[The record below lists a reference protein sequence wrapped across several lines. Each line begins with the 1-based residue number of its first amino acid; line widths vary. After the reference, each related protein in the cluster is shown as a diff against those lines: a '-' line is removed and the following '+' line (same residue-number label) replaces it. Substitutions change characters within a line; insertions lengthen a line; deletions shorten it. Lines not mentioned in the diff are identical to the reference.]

1 MQVTGSSKTSLR
13 RPRPRCGRSCKV
25 RPVPRP
31 NAGRS
36 GHLWLVARP
45 SRLARCRHA
54 DRRAGDLRWRVHGDL
69 RGWPR
74 LRVASVTVG
83 KPDRTDLGPHRDRL
97 DSFRRRMHDHRM
109 LNACRGLA
117 ATTSECRRDCGSA
130 LDGSEDQSGDDQESG
145 DADDHPADECMSHVS
160 DLSQTQPNRSVWMRL
175 SGTSSSSSACSM
187 ASIIGSGP
195 QMKNCHRC
203 DPFGR

>member
-1 MQVTGSSKTSLR
+1 MGHPVRPIRTARLAQRVRLSDTGWVDFEHRSVRLRCQRPVCPMQVTGSSKTSLR

-117 ATTSECRRDCGSA
+117 ATTSECRRDCWISLGWQRRPERRRP
-130 LDGSEDQSGDDQESG
+130 G
-145 DADDHPADECMSHVS
+145 V
-160 DLSQTQPNRSVWMRL
+160 R
-175 SGTSSSSSACSM
+175 
-187 ASIIGSGP
+187 
-195 QMKNCHRC
+195 
-203 DPFGR
+203 